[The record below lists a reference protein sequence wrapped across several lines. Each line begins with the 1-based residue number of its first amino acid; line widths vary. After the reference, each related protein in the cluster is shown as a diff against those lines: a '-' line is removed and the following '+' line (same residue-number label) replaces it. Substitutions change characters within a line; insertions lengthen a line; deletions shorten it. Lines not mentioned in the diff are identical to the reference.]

1 VEVLD
6 NPSQWARVIP
16 APSDVNQRKFQRRLD
31 RITGRTPSGRSRVR
45 LVWGWSPEARVWHR
59 GEWRARYRFHTV
71 HLPSGDQ
78 VDLAVPRW
86 FLEELVEP
94 AQYKDQWNAL
104 RYEWDGIEPVDV
116 TGPPPEGGW
125 YVPLALVAAHDGDKG
140 CCVAEWAAQRRK
152 CWGSY
157 KPPTDSDLE
166 MIQRAVKL
174 RDQAKQ
180 FNRTDEPMSK
190 EALEDCRKVQF
201 EKKKQYDE
209 DMAEHYENIIRGF
222 MNTMGPL
229 ITSDDPTVHRWG
241 TRHFLSGHSKSGLII
256 P

>member
-1 VEVLD
+1 MSVEILD
-6 NPSQWARVIP
+6 NPSSWAQHIP
-16 APSDVNQRKFQRRLD
+16 APSDVNLKKFQRRLD

-45 LVWGWSPEARVWHR
+45 LVWGWGSEARVWHR

-94 AQYKDQWNAL
+94 AQYRDQWNEL
-104 RYEWDGIEPVDV
+104 RYDWSGPEPVDI

-125 YVPLALVAAHDGDKG
+125 YVPLALVAAHKDGKR
-140 CCVAEWAAQRRK
+140 CCLEEWAANRRQ
-152 CWGSY
+152 CWGNY
-157 KPPTDSDLE
+157 KTPGDSELE
-166 MIQRAVKL
+166 MIERAVRL

-180 FNRTDEPMSK
+180 FNRPDEPMSE

-201 EKKKQYDE
+201 EKKQKYEE
-209 DMAEHYENIIRGF
+209 DQAYHYKMIVEGF
-222 MNTMGPL
+222 MHTMGDL
-229 ITSDDPTVHRWG
+229 ITSDDPTVHKWG
-241 TRHFLSGHSKSGLII
+241 TRHFLSGHSKSGA
-256 P
+256 